1 MTELEN
7 LEQKVAQLVAL
18 HKLVKEENRDL
29 RVRATE
35 IEAQNKQ
42 LGARVAAA
50 RERIDALLA
59 RIPDVPEET

>member
-29 RVRATE
+29 RVRAIE

-42 LGARVAAA
+42 LGARVTAA

>member
-18 HKLVKEENRDL
+18 RKQVKEENRDL
-29 RVRATE
+29 RVRTTE

-42 LGARVAAA
+42 LGARVTAA

>member
-42 LGARVAAA
+42 LGARVTAA

>member
-18 HKLVKEENRDL
+18 HKQVKEENRDL
-29 RVRATE
+29 RVRTTE

-42 LGARVAAA
+42 LGERVTAA

>member
-42 LGARVAAA
+42 LGERVTAA